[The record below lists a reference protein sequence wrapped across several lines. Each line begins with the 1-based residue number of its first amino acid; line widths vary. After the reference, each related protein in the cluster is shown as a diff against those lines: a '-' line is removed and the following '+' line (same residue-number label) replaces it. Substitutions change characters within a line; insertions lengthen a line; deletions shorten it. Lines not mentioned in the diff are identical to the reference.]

1 MSIPKKDHGE
11 PRPVL
16 ELNPDLAA
24 LGGMA
29 ASVDAETA
37 YTDIPGEAPGAQV
50 EEGTNYALEAQ
61 KMVDTMGA
69 LACGFCPEAA
79 PLWAPPVRTDM
90 AGTMAPVLEKY
101 SFTMGAMPVEIV
113 AIITCG
119 PVLWQT
125 ARLIG
130 DKIRRDRAAASDPQA
145 PKAATAHQGNQR
157 TAEPEAPRSPE
168 MALYEAQ
175 QNTPQFPDM

>member
-1 MSIPKKDHGE
+1 MSIPKKDSGE

-29 ASVDAETA
+29 ATVDAETA
-37 YTDIPGEAPGAQV
+37 YTDIPGEAPGAPV

-61 KMVDTMGA
+61 KMVDMVGA
-69 LACGFCPEAA
+69 LACGFCVEAT
-79 PLWAPPVRTDM
+79 PLWAPPIRANM
-90 AGTMAPVLEKY
+90 AGTLAPVLEKY
-101 SFTMGAMPVEIV
+101 GFTMGAMPVEIA

-130 DKIRRDRAAASDPQA
+130 EKIRRDRAAASDPQA
-145 PKAATAHQGNQR
+145 PQAAHAHQAEQR
-157 TAEPEAPRSPE
+157 TGEPPAPQSPE

-175 QNTPQFPDM
+175 QNAPQFPDM